1 MSEVGCKAGKG
12 GSARHVR
19 GPPVR
24 RLQLSI
30 AGTGMLQAV
39 DGEAAGVRREEE
51 RRARERG
58 GAEGRRQV
66 RLRVCDTGAHRLLAT
81 CSPLRMATTS
91 CVSFT
96 CWRTRLP
103 DLLRRAR

>member
-12 GSARHVR
+12 GSVRRVR

-24 RLQLSI
+24 RLSN
-30 AGTGMLQAV
+30 AGSGMRLVA

-91 CVSFT
+91 CVSLT